1 MANAIAEEADDM
13 EALQPFIPLIL
24 LFVLMWFLLIRPQQI
39 QARKRQEMLARV
51 KAGDQVITIGG
62 LHGEITQVIDDLV
75 RIKFAE
81 GVEVTM
87 NKTGVGVIK
96 EPANADA

>member
-1 MANAIAEEADDM
+1 M